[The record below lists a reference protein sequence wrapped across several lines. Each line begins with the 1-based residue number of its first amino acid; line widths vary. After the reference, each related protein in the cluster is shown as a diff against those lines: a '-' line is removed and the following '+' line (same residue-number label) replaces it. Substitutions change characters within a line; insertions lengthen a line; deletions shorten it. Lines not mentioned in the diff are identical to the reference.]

1 MPSLG
6 RLFIFYNIYTRMK
19 LDNLRQ
25 LVKEELRKTLNEEY
39 QDKYKMVGMLI
50 SNIKQRPQKEI
61 FSDIRSIPGITVAS
75 AKEPM
80 EYSEQDTEKFQTVL
94 TIKVD
99 GHPWITK
106 GGFDKS
112 KMDEIRKEILK
123 VQGVLSYNVNPDNIT
138 SL

>member
-1 MPSLG
+1 
-6 RLFIFYNIYTRMK
+6 MK

-25 LVKEELRKTLNEEY
+25 LVKEELKRTLNEDY
-39 QDKYKMVGMLI
+39 QDKYKMVGMI
-50 SNIKQRPQKEI
+50 ITNIKKRPQKEI

-75 AKEPM
+75 SKEPM
-80 EYSEQDTEKFQTVL
+80 EYSEQNTEKFQTIL

-99 GHPWITK
+99 GHPWIAK

-123 VQGVLSYNVNPDNIT
+123 VEGVLSFNVNPDNIT

>member
-1 MPSLG
+1 
-6 RLFIFYNIYTRMK
+6 MK

-25 LVKEELRKTLNEEY
+25 LVKEELKKTLNEEY

-50 SNIKQRPQKEI
+50 TNIKARPQKEI
-61 FSDIRSIPGITVAS
+61 FSDIRSLPGITVAS

-80 EYSEQDTEKFQTVL
+80 AYSEQNTEKFQTIV

-99 GHPWITK
+99 GHPWIAK

-112 KMDEIRKEILK
+112 KMEDIRKEILK
-123 VQGVLSYNVNPDNIT
+123 IQGVLSYNINPDNIT
-138 SL
+138 TL